1 LIDPLIIA
9 RGIHLAAS
17 VLAAG
22 TVTFLALMAR
32 PAFGPAKLPAG
43 FSALQR
49 QLTWLVWLALATAI
63 VSGVIWLL
71 LLASDIYGASIVQV
85 CLHGGIWPVLT
96 DTRFGLVSTIRLA
109 SALLLAGLMFSPSLR
124 LLQMVAAIGL
134 LALVALIGHAGATP
148 GTAGDIHL
156 VSDIVHLLA
165 AGAWVGAL
173 PALALLL
180 AYAQRSGDADWGTYA
195 VAATRRFSAVGMVCV
210 GALLAS
216 GIVNSW
222 NLLGGPS
229 DLVTTDYGRL
239 VFLKIGLFVAMVG
252 IAAANRFHFTPQ
264 LPAPTALKALQRST
278 WAETGLG
285 LCVLLFVGALGTM
298 SPSNHAHSTNTP
310 IPADAAFVHIHTN
323 EAMAEVTLEPGRIGQ
338 ANATIRVLRD
348 DFSEFPAKDVE
359 LSLEASGSGHK
370 FLRSA
375 AHLPD
380 GTWQVNAVDLSQAGV
395 WTVRVTITPEV
406 GEPIV
411 LDAPI
416 EVDR

>member
-1 LIDPLIIA
+1 LIDPLIIT
-9 RGIHLAAS
+9 RGVHMAAT

-22 TVTFLALMAR
+22 TVTFLALMAQ

-43 FSALQR
+43 FFVLRR
-49 QLTWLVWLALATAI
+49 QLTWLTWGALTVAFLSGVAWLVWLSA
-63 VSGVIWLL
+63 
-71 LLASDIYGASIVQV
+71 DIYGAPIIDV
-85 CLHGGIWPVLT
+85 CLHGGVLSVLS
-96 DTRFGLVSTIRLA
+96 DTRFGLVCLIRLA
-109 SALLLAGLMFSPSLR
+109 LALLLAGLMFSPSLR
-124 LLQMVAAIGL
+124 LLQMVAAICL

-180 AYAQRSGDADWGTYA
+180 AHAQRSSDADWGTYA
-195 VAATRRFSAVGMVCV
+195 VAVTRRFSSIGVICV

-216 GIVNSW
+216 GIINSW
-222 NLLGGPS
+222 NLLGGPR
-229 DLVTTDYGRL
+229 DLLTTDYGRL
-239 VFLKIGLFVAMVG
+239 VLLKIVLFAAMVG
-252 IAAANRFHFTPQ
+252 IAAANRFHLTPL
-264 LPAPTALKALQRST
+264 LPAPAALKALRRNAL
-278 WAETGLG
+278 AETGLG

-298 SPSNHAHSTNTP
+298 SPSSHAHSTNTAVP
-310 IPADAAFVHIHTN
+310 PDAAFVHIHTN

-348 DFSEFPAKDVE
+348 DFSEFPAKDVQ
-359 LSLEASGSGHK
+359 LALEASGSNAK
-370 FLRSA
+370 FLRNA

-380 GTWQVNAVDLSQAGV
+380 GTWQVNAVDLTQAGV

-406 GEPIV
+406 GTPIV

-416 EVDR
+416 EIDR

>member
-1 LIDPLIIA
+1 MIDPLIIT

-22 TVTFLALMAR
+22 TVTFLALVAR
-32 PAFGPAKLPAG
+32 PAFGPATLPAG
-43 FSALQR
+43 FPALQR
-49 QLTWLVWLALATAI
+49 QLTWLVWGALAVAI
-63 VSGVIWLL
+63 LSGVAWLA
-71 LLASDIYGASIVQV
+71 LLASDIYGASIIQV

-124 LLQMVAAIGL
+124 LLQMVAAACL
-134 LALVALIGHAGATP
+134 LALIALIGHAGATP

-165 AGAWVGAL
+165 AGAWLGAL
-173 PALALLL
+173 PALTLLL
-180 AYAQRSGDADWGTYA
+180 AKAQGSGDADWGTYA
-195 VAATRRFSAVGMVCV
+195 VAATKRFSTVGVVCV

-222 NLLGGPS
+222 NLLGGPR

-239 VFLKIGLFVAMVG
+239 VFLKIGLFIAMVG
-252 IAAANRFHFTPQ
+252 IAVANRLHFTPQ
-264 LPAPTALKALQRST
+264 LPSPTALKALKRNT

-310 IPADAAFVHIHTN
+310 VPPDAAFVHIHTN

-348 DFSEFPAKDVE
+348 DFSEFPAKDVQ
-359 LSLEASGSGHK
+359 LTLEVTGSERK
-370 FLRSA
+370 ILRSA

-380 GTWQVNAVDLSQAGV
+380 GTWQVNAVDLTQAGV

-406 GEPIV
+406 GEPIM

-416 EVDR
+416 EIDR